1 VVKNTNRQVNP
12 ESELYM
18 VVNKITSIIEKYTDQ
33 IELLDVIDIV
43 DNLRA
48 LVEMAETAKANGKN
62 INVA

>member
-1 VVKNTNRQVNP
+1 MVKNTNRQVNP